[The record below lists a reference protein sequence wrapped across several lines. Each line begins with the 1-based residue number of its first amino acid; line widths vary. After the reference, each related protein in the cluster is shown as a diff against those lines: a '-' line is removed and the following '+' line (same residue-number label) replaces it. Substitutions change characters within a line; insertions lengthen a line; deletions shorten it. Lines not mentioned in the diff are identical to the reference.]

1 LKANTAPDSQSLRHV
16 SSPLFKER
24 LEYLQHCASKG
35 YSPTTLRPL
44 ATDLLLIQDVLVL
57 PNSSHKL
64 DPTTV
69 KTTIEWAAREPLYR
83 SYKNG
88 RRGREYLA
96 QRALRWL
103 GFMDRLQTV
112 PVATNA
118 YTDLIAVSAG
128 IKEQHFRRF
137 CSRGK

>member
-1 LKANTAPDSQSLRHV
+1 MFDQLFPRPETRLRHIT
-16 SSPLFKER
+16 SPLFKER

-69 KTTIEWAAREPLYR
+69 KTTIEKWAAREPRYR

-88 RRGREYLA
+88 RRGREYLT

-118 YTDLIAVSAG
+118 YTDLIAVSAD
-128 IKEQHFRRF
+128 IKHPQNCRF
-137 CSRGK
+137 